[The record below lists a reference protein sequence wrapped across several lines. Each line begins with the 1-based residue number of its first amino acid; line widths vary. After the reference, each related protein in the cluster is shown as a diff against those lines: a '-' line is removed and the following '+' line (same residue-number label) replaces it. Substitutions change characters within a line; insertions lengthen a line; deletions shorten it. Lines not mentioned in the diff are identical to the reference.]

1 MLLTI
6 GHEANS
12 EMRLIDDFRTISLM
26 TDSMSSA
33 GRRSLIKTAAAEVPS
48 RIDVC
53 TVITLV
59 EAT

>member
-1 MLLTI
+1 
-6 GHEANS
+6 
-12 EMRLIDDFRTISLM
+12 M